1 MMTTQKLTLS
11 HIKEDNKKYNEKQ
24 RIELNDHYHT
34 YIYPNFDSAR
44 IMKMF
49 KSLIR
54 DFTDIKNKKVL
65 KQNLVQ
71 VTCFMCIQLSNLVI
85 LQNSLKNLQIN

>member
-1 MMTTQKLTLS
+1 MNLQFPYSVEQFL
-11 HIKEDNKKYNEKQ
+11 Q

-54 DFTDIKNKKVL
+54 DFTDIKNKKGV
-65 KQNLVQ
+65 K
-71 VTCFMCIQLSNLVI
+71 TELSPGDLLYVYTI
-85 LQNSLKNLQIN
+85 IEFSDIAES